1 MKTSLNGNITLA
13 FFLVL
18 LAGVAVSQEQPP
30 ASPKTNPVP
39 IIKLKIHPKD
49 EPSPALR
56 YTLFPDTRE
65 LVHGNAAQAYYRAF
79 SPDWISFMNNKEF
92 TENQDKWL
100 NGPLSELDENKIRFS
115 SGMLDQIH
123 EATRKSYCDWDM
135 YAKLRKDGFNML
147 LPDLQAMRHISR
159 ALALDCRLQLK
170 KGNIEKALEDAKAG
184 LTLSFHLGNSPTLIQ
199 GLVAIASGSIMLPRL
214 DEIIQQEKSPNLY
227 WALTSLPRPLVDFR
241 NCIGGEAIM
250 MDHLFP
256 GFREML
262 YSGKIK
268 PLPNDELEKM
278 QKLVADIVQ
287 LYGTTPPDSKKP
299 LLKPLADTM
308 FQAAMV
314 ANLIEAKKLLEEHG
328 IKEESL
334 KNVSP
339 LQVVMMGEVLY
350 YDKVCQD
357 ITKWNSIPYH
367 IALAGIA
374 KAEAGI
380 KKPIPSIISPFPFKS
395 LSALVAPAYKNV
407 MNASPRFERRIAM
420 LRTVEAIR
428 LQAAKDKKWPETV
441 DKITLVPLPQ
451 DPYTGK
457 PFQWKKDADK
467 ITLTGPTPD
476 GENPSQQNTLIYEL
490 ELLN

>member
-18 LAGVAVSQEQPP
+18 LAGVALSQEQPP

-100 NGPLSELDENKIRFS
+100 NGPLSELDESKIRFS
-115 SGMLDQIH
+115 SGMLEQIH

-135 YAKLRKDGFNML
+135 YAKLRKDGFGTL
-147 LPDLQAMRHISR
+147 LPETQTLRQISR

-184 LTLSFHLGNSPTLIQ
+184 FTLSYHLGNSPTLIQ

-241 NCIGGEAIM
+241 NGIGGEAIM
-250 MDHLFP
+250 LDHLFP

-262 YSGKIK
+262 YSGKIR

-278 QKLVADIVQ
+278 LKLITDVVQ
-287 LYGTTPPDSKKP
+287 LPDSNKP
-299 LLKPLADTM
+299 LLKPLTDAI

-314 ANLIEAKKLLEEHG
+314 ANLGEAKKLLLEHG
-328 IKEESL
+328 FKEESL

-350 YDKVCQD
+350 YDKFCQD
-357 ITKWNSIPYH
+357 LTKWNFIPYH
-367 IALAGIA
+367 IARAEIA
-374 KAEAGI
+374 KAQAVKE
-380 KKPIPSIISPFPFKS
+380 KKTKPSISSPIPFKF

-428 LQAAKDKKWPETV
+428 LQAAKDKKWPETG

-457 PFQWKKDADK
+457 PFKWKKDADK

>member
-18 LAGVAVSQEQPP
+18 LAGVALSQEQPP

-100 NGPLSELDENKIRFS
+100 NGPLSELDESKIRFS

-184 LTLSFHLGNSPTLIQ
+184 FTLSYHLGNSPTLIQ

-241 NCIGGEAIM
+241 NGIGGEAIM
-250 MDHLFP
+250 LDHLFP

-262 YSGKIK
+262 YSGKIR

-278 QKLVADIVQ
+278 LKLITDVVR
-287 LYGTTPPDSKKP
+287 LPDSKKP
-299 LLKPLADTM
+299 MLKPLADAI

-314 ANLIEAKKLLEEHG
+314 ANLGEAKKLLLEHG

-350 YDKVCQD
+350 YDKFCQD
-357 ITKWNSIPYH
+357 LTKWNFIPYH
-367 IALAGIA
+367 IARAEIA
-374 KAEAGI
+374 KAQAAIE
-380 KKPIPSIISPFPFKS
+380 KKTKPSISIPFKF
-395 LSALVAPAYKNV
+395 LSFQLAPAYKAL
-407 MNASPRFERRIAM
+407 MQASPRFERRIAM

-428 LQAAKDKKWPETV
+428 LQAAKDKKWPETG

>member
-18 LAGVAVSQEQPP
+18 LAGVALSQEQPP

-79 SPDWISFMNNKEF
+79 NPDWISFMNNKEF

-100 NGPLSELDENKIRFS
+100 NGPLSELDESKIRFS

-250 MDHLFP
+250 MDYLFP

-262 YSGKIK
+262 YSGKIRQ
-268 PLPNDELEKM
+268 LPNDELEKM
-278 QKLVADIVQ
+278 LKLITDVVR
-287 LYGTTPPDSKKP
+287 LPDSKKP
-299 LLKPLADTM
+299 MLKPLADAI

-314 ANLIEAKKLLEEHG
+314 ANLGEAKKLLLEHG

-339 LQVVMMGEVLY
+339 LQVVMMGEALY
-350 YDKVCQD
+350 YDKFCQD
-357 ITKWNSIPYH
+357 ITKWNFIPYH
-367 IALAGIA
+367 IARAEIA
-374 KAEAGI
+374 KAQAAIE
-380 KKPIPSIISPFPFKS
+380 KKTKPSISIPFKF
-395 LSALVAPAYKNV
+395 LSFQVAPAYKAL
-407 MNASPRFERRIAM
+407 MQASPRFERRIAM

-428 LQAAKDKKWPETV
+428 LQAAKDKKWPETG